1 MNFDDIKKEMNESV
15 DQLPKDEFKIDLS
28 KGKNNPI
35 HMIRS
40 NMKKEM
46 ISSSLVMLFFIFYPP
61 ILGLKMT
68 AIENSAYLLF
78 IVLSSVMIHLYI
90 LKLIR
95 FLKKSSRFEM
105 NTKDSIKDYIY
116 EVRLTLESYK
126 SYVIASMILLPIPI
140 YALLSA
146 GSPLHGPKSLNFEKW
161 YTLQLN
167 FTEAMLLILFYLIYT
182 VTIVWI
188 TRFWTNYLYGKHVT
202 ELENVIGALEE
213 E

>member
-1 MNFDDIKKEMNESV
+1 MNFEDIKKEMNESV
-15 DQLPKDEFKIDLS
+15 DQLPKDEFKVDLS
-28 KGKNNPI
+28 KGKNNPV

-46 ISSSLVMLFFIFYPP
+46 ISSSLAMLFFIFYPP
-61 ILGLKMT
+61 IFGVKMSEL
-68 AIENSAYLLF
+68 ENSAYILF

-90 LKLIR
+90 IKLIR

-126 SYVIASMILLPIPI
+126 SYVIASMILLPVPI
-140 YALLSA
+140 FALLSS
-146 GSPLHGPKSLNFEKW
+146 GFPLHGAKSLYFEKW

-167 FTEAMLLILFYLIYT
+167 FTEAIMLILFYLIYT
-182 VTIVWI
+182 VTMVWI
-188 TRFWTNYLYGKHVT
+188 TNFWTENLYGKHVK
-202 ELENVIGALEE
+202 ALESIIETLKE